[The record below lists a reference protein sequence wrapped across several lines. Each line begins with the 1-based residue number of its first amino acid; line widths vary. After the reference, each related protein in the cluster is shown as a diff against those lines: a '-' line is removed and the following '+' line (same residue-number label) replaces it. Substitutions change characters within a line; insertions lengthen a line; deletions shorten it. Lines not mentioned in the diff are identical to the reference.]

1 MATKTPIDPSI
12 IARVS
17 AGIRYA
23 FTGDAPDWFGPQQPL
38 QPLAPPNAPGV
49 AGRQLDFPVG
59 YNTRVTPRVEEA
71 VSFAQLRALSENCD
85 VLRLVIETRKDQLS
99 KLCWKIVPTDPK
111 AQPDA
116 RCEQLTELFSE
127 PDHEHDWDDWL
138 RMLLEDLFV
147 LDAPTLYV
155 RRTLGGQIYGLEPV
169 DGSTI
174 KRVIDQAGRTP
185 QDGPAYQ
192 QVLKGVPAIDY
203 TLDELI
209 YKPRNVRTHKI
220 YGYSPV
226 EQIVRTVNLALR
238 RTLHV
243 MEFYTSGSVP
253 DALASVPKEWN
264 PDQIA
269 AFQRYWDLMLND
281 DLAARR
287 KLRFIPDGVKY
298 VPTKDAILKDEFDE
312 WLARI
317 VCYAF
322 SVSPQ
327 WATKQM
333 NRATAETAHEQ
344 ALQEG
349 IAPIQNWVKSLMNRI
364 IKGPRFYGYT
374 DLAFAWEEEE
384 AVDPLAQA
392 QINQIY
398 VAAKVVTPDEVRAD
412 LGREPLT
419 AEQKEE
425 LNPPPPP
432 MLAEPGVVSAAS
444 KPGKGKPDD
453 ETVDPE
459 DATKIEKKKPARRLY

>member
-1 MATKTPIDPSI
+1 MATKTPIDPGI

-23 FTGDAPDWFGPQQPL
+23 ITGSAPDWFGPQEPL
-38 QPLAPPNAPGV
+38 QPLAPADAPGV
-49 AGRQLDFPVG
+49 AGRQMDFPVG
-59 YNTRVTPRVEEA
+59 FNTRVTPRTEEA

-99 KLCWKIVPTDPK
+99 KLRWKIVPVDPK
-111 AQPDA
+111 VQPDD
-116 RCEQLTELFSE
+116 RCKQLTELFSE

-147 LDAPTLYV
+147 LDAPTLYI

-174 KRVIDQAGRTP
+174 KRVIDQSGRTP

-203 TLDELI
+203 SLDELI

-226 EQIVRTVNLALR
+226 EQIIRTVNLALR
-238 RTLHV
+238 RTIHV

-253 DALASVPKEWN
+253 DALATVPKEWN
-264 PDQIA
+264 PDQIEK
-269 AFQRYWDLMLND
+269 FQRYWDMMISD

-298 VPTKDAILKDEFDE
+298 IPTKDAILKDEFDE

-364 IKGPRFYGYT
+364 IKGPRFFGYT
-374 DLAFAWEEEE
+374 DLTFSWEEEE
-384 AVDPLAQA
+384 AVDPLTQA
-392 QINQIY
+392 QVNQIY
-398 VAAKVVTPDEVRAD
+398 VNAKVLHPDEVRAD

-419 AEQKEE
+419 AEQKED
-425 LNPPPPP
+425 LNPPVPAA
-432 MLAEPGVVSAAS
+432 LTEPVDP
-444 KPGKGKPDD
+444 KPGNKKEPPDP
-453 ETVDPE
+453 PE
-459 DATKIEKKKPARRLY
+459 DQPDKSAKLEKKKPRLY

>member
-1 MATKTPIDPSI
+1 MATKTPIDPGV
-12 IARVS
+12 IARVA

-23 FTGDAPDWFGPQQPL
+23 VTGSAPEWFGPQEPL
-38 QPLAPPNAPGV
+38 QPLAPPNADGV
-49 AGRQLDFPVG
+49 AGRQFDYPVG
-59 YNTRVTPRVEEA
+59 FNTRVTPRVEEA
-71 VSFAQLRALSENCD
+71 VSFSQLRALSENCD

-99 KLCWKIVPTDPK
+99 KLRWTIRPDDKK
-111 AQPDA
+111 AKPDA
-116 RCEQLTELFSE
+116 RCKQLIELFQQ
-127 PDHEHDWDDWL
+127 PDKEHDWDDWL

-155 RRTLGGQIYGLEPV
+155 RRTLGEQIYALEPV

-174 KRVIDQAGRTP
+174 KRVIDATGRTP
-185 QDGPAYQ
+185 MDGPAYQ

-269 AFQRYWDLMLND
+269 AFQRYWDLMISD

-349 IAPIQNWVKSLMNRI
+349 IAPVQNWVKGLMNRI
-364 IKGPRFYGYT
+364 IKGPRFFGYT
-374 DLAFAWEEEE
+374 DLTFDWEEEE
-384 AVDPLAQA
+384 AVDPLVQA

-398 VAAKVVTPDEVRAD
+398 VQSKVVTPDEVRAD
-412 LGREPLT
+412 LGKEPLT
-419 AEQKEE
+419 DEQRE
-425 LNPPPPP
+425 LLKPPPPP
-432 MLAEPGVVSAAS
+432 ALMGEGGAGQPDAGETTPQG
-444 KPGKGKPDD
+444 GKPVD
-453 ETVDPE
+453 EHPAEKV
-459 DATKIEKKKPARRLY
+459 EKKKPARALY